1 MSTPFPVLS
10 VVALALLAGAVAP
23 ATMAATGI
31 QVGASGRSFASSAP
45 SCALHPV
52 AGMAPMVSA
61 GLYNPGR
68 HSSATVTVNG
78 TAVATVNFANPSAT
92 LWLPNGIDTVGVVLN
107 RRLADTYPFDVA
119 TDYPGQPNVC
129 IPDTRNNSLVGE
141 LEYAASGK
149 SYATVMPGCALN
161 AATGRAQPFVN
172 LFDNG
177 GYLLNVSLNGQPL
190 TQLSASRPHT
200 PVFLSAGL
208 NVVLAANAALS
219 TDAYVRDGG
228 SGACTLP

>member
-1 MSTPFPVLS
+1 MPLPIRTLG
-10 VVALALLAGAVAP
+10 ATLAAATACAVAP
-23 ATMAATGI
+23 ACLAAAEI

-52 AGMAPMVSA
+52 EGMAPMVTA

-68 HSSATVTVNG
+68 RASATVTLNG
-78 TAVATVNFANPSAT
+78 TAVATVSSGQPSVT
-92 LWLPNGIDTVGVVLN
+92 LWLPNGQDSVGVVLS
-107 RRLADTYPFDVA
+107 RRVADHYAFDL
-119 TDYPGQPNVC
+119 TTSFPGQPNAC

-149 SYATVMPGCALN
+149 SYASVVPGCALN
-161 AATGRAQPFVN
+161 PATGQGQPFVN

-177 GYLLNVSLNGQPL
+177 GHLLNVSINGQAL

-208 NVVLAANAALS
+208 NVLLAAHAALS

-228 SGACTLP
+228 TGRCTLP